1 MRSGVCWGKWVLN
14 NQGFFFF
21 YILFILPLKCRAAAG
36 VCVGASCR
44 SSSSLPLCLPPFPLA
59 VDVRPLWWG
68 RGSRGFPARVRQ
80 WWLHPL
86 RPPSLRPALP
96 PWRFLTSSSSTLH
109 SWQAA
114 RSTSSSIT
122 EMQERPPPACA
133 HTHTHTLSLST
144 GLYGSHVTINV
155 IFPLVLKC
163 TERHKRSKYLTIYLE
178 PKMTEPSN
186 RQI

>member
-1 MRSGVCWGKWVLN
+1 MSVSIVIRGCIGGWGWRKVAIRCVLGKWVLN
-14 NQGFFFF
+14 TQGFF

-86 RPPSLRPALP
+86 RPPSLCPALP

-122 EMQERPPPACA
+122 EMQERPPPPCA
-133 HTHTHTLSLST
+133 RTHTHTQFIHWALWKSRDHHCDLPLS
-144 GLYGSHVTINV
+144 
-155 IFPLVLKC
+155 P
-163 TERHKRSKYLTIYLE
+163 
-178 PKMTEPSN
+178 
-186 RQI
+186 